1 MPALIALVKD
11 RHWHQLE
18 PLQQIYRKY
27 GYVLIIYDIYI
38 YIHIRYS
45 SLSQEDVL
53 SLCQCFFAFHIHQA
67 QYASPFYGQYG
78 EAGEL
83 DRFRR
88 QGGRQIHQVRGR
100 KRFVSLTYG
109 FLSLRGRPPQGC
121 CREVTCGRNRL

>member
-38 YIHIRYS
+38 YSYKIFVFISGRCPLPCVNAS
-45 SLSQEDVL
+45 SLSTSTRPSML
-53 SLCQCFFAFHIHQA
+53 APST
-67 QYASPFYGQYG
+67 GQYG

-88 QGGRQIHQVRGR
+88 QGRQTDSSGEGKKEVCFIDLWI
-100 KRFVSLTYG
+100 FVLA
-109 FLSLRGRPPQGC
+109 R
-121 CREVTCGRNRL
+121 